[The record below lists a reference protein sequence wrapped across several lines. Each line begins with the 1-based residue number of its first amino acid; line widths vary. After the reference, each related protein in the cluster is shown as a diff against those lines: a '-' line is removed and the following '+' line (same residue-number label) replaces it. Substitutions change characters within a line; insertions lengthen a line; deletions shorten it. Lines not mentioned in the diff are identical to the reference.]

1 MIMLSLH
8 ASGQEDD
15 LLSLLGE
22 EETVNYTTASFK
34 ATRVINLHSLEN
46 MSGGELDIRI
56 SHRFGFINGGIYEL
70 YG

>member
-22 EETVNYTTASFK
+22 EETVNYTTATLK
-34 ATRVINLHSLEN
+34 ATRVLNPHSLEN
-46 MSGGELDIRI
+46 MTGGALDIRI
-56 SHRFGFINGGIYEL
+56 SYRFAFIHGGI
-70 YG
+70 